1 MSRLDTRRLP
11 VVFAAATV
19 LPIAVL
25 GWLGV
30 RTLDQDR
37 ALAHQRRLER
47 LDVAAAAVAL
57 DIERDLERIEQQLT
71 TGRGIRLLT
80 SGIAG
85 EAEAPILFQPEV
97 PLALLDGSRE
107 LEAAEALEY
116 RDVDAA
122 IILYRRLAASSAAP
136 VRGEALVALGGLFR
150 HQRQFEKAL
159 AAYAALEKLDALP
172 VAGNQPAALVA
183 MLGRGR
189 VLEESADRL
198 QLRAA
203 AETFARILHRGGWR
217 IDRVTFD
224 AFEDAVKEWG
234 GPPVA
239 PVDEQRTH
247 AAIDLWRRWRRGDL
261 TSSGRNVQG
270 DGGMLAIW
278 TGAPAAPIVALLSP
292 GELQKRWRS
301 AWESRSLVV
310 SISTSD
316 GTAIFGRVRDGVSL
330 ERGRTRLP
338 FVLSVTD
345 AVNSAGDADL
355 VRRGALASGIALA
368 ALLMTAASYG
378 LYRITI
384 SELRLAR
391 QQSDFVA
398 AVSHEFRTPLT
409 SMRHLLDLLIARGI
423 RDEERKTHYYRLL
436 AGETDRLTR
445 MVETLLSFGRM
456 DAGGQIWML
465 EPLDVVNLVSG
476 IVETFRSE
484 LTGRAVVVD
493 VSDDLPH
500 IRGDREALS
509 RALWNLLENA
519 AKYSPVDTPIRVFVE
534 RSGGAVVLGVEDRG
548 IGIPIA
554 EQRRVFDKFV
564 RGDEAK
570 RAGIRGVGVGLALVK
585 RIAEAHGGSVRLT
598 SEVGKGSTFT
608 LVLPV
613 AG

>member
-97 PLALLDGSRE
+97 PLAVLDGSRE

-116 RDVDAA
+116 HDVDAA
-122 IILYRRLAASSAAP
+122 VILYRRLAASSSAP

-355 VRRGALASGIALA
+355 VRRGALASGIGLA

-436 AGETDRLTR
+436 AGETDR
-445 MVETLLSFGRM
+445 
-456 DAGGQIWML
+456 
-465 EPLDVVNLVSG
+465 
-476 IVETFRSE
+476 
-484 LTGRAVVVD
+484 
-493 VSDDLPH
+493 
-500 IRGDREALS
+500 
-509 RALWNLLENA
+509 
-519 AKYSPVDTPIRVFVE
+519 
-534 RSGGAVVLGVEDRG
+534 
-548 IGIPIA
+548 
-554 EQRRVFDKFV
+554 
-564 RGDEAK
+564 
-570 RAGIRGVGVGLALVK
+570 
-585 RIAEAHGGSVRLT
+585 
-598 SEVGKGSTFT
+598 
-608 LVLPV
+608 
-613 AG
+613 